1 MTESIPEHTPGV
13 SRACI
18 PCPISACGW
27 HYDEQKSDGWTTA
40 GVIEPDA
47 DTIAQCGGDAT
58 QAAIYATVH
67 DQMLR
72 VDGILRAHFETHA
85 LEEWVTEVVRL
96 RGQFASQGAALD
108 TWVRP
113 TEERIE
119 NGMQTLIDIVRLGRE
134 VTGSIDAPDS
144 TWEPSKR
151 QRDRFHLMVEDVL
164 RADAKYR
171 FEHPEEPA

>member
-1 MTESIPEHTPGV
+1 MLDETYVHPSGV
-13 SRACI
+13 ATCR
-18 PCPISACGW
+18 PCPIATCTW
-27 HYDEQKSDGWTTA
+27 HHDEQKSDGWTTA

-47 DTIAQCGGDAT
+47 DAIAQCGGDAM

-72 VDGILRAHFETHA
+72 VDDILRAHFETHA

-96 RGQFASQGAALD
+96 RGQIASQGAVPE

-113 TEERIE
+113 SEERIE
-119 NGMQTLIDIVRLGRE
+119 NGVRMLTLLVRVGRE
-134 VTGSIDAPDS
+134 LNGPIDAPDS

>member
-1 MTESIPEHTPGV
+1 VTESIPEHTPGV
-13 SRACI
+13 ARACI

-27 HYDEQKSDGWTTA
+27 HYDEQKSDDWTTS
-40 GVIEPDA
+40 VPIEPDA
-47 DTIAQCGGDAT
+47 DTIAQCGGDAM

-72 VDGILRAHFETHA
+72 VDDILRTHFETHA

-96 RGQFASQGAALD
+96 RGQIADQAPASS

-113 TEERIE
+113 SEERIE
-119 NGMQTLIDIVRLGRE
+119 NGVQELVDLVRAARDVNSVLD
-134 VTGSIDAPDS
+134 VPDS
-144 TWEPSKR
+144 TWEPTKR
-151 QRDRFHLMVEDVL
+151 QRDRFRTIAKHVL

-171 FEHPEEPA
+171 FEHSEELA